1 MKPLLER
8 REGRRL
14 EMVSLRPSRLSL
26 DDKQNLIL
34 WWWPPDRLY
43 FLHTVGAQGVKTHAV
58 LCVVEVFANLC
69 LQEDYILSREK
80 TLEQPVLLPLAE
92 AHQDVMHFCSPAI
105 IGNIVSDHI
114 AGGPSPSQ
122 CFPFH
127 VSPT

>member
-1 MKPLLER
+1 
-8 REGRRL
+8 
-14 EMVSLRPSRLSL
+14 VVVA
-26 DDKQNLIL
+26 
-34 WWWPPDRLY
+34 PDRLY
-43 FLHTVGAQGVKTHAV
+43 FLHTVRAQGVKTHAV